1 MPPAA
6 PKPGV
11 IPLRPLGIGEIL
23 DGAIQSV
30 RRNPKVMLGLSAV
43 VVSLTSLIT
52 FALTWSFLQ
61 DLSALDPATAST
73 DDFVGA
79 YGSLIGGS
87 IPGTV
92 VGTVAQTILIG
103 VLTVVVGRAALGQT
117 LTLSEAWTLVRPRL
131 LRLLGLSIV
140 ATVGTWGLLVVGV
153 GAVVAL
159 AFATTPW
166 LLVLLPVAVLPAV
179 FVYVMWWIAS
189 PALVLEKAPVF
200 RSLGRSWA
208 LVKGAW
214 WRTFLIVLLTLVLTT
229 VITSVIA
236 VPFQLLGGF
245 TTFFTSNPD
254 NPFEISVWGLLVQ
267 SIGQMIGLTITYP
280 FTAAVTVL
288 VYVDRRMRVEGLD
301 LELARAATAPRP
313 TGPPQP

>member
-1 MPPAA
+1 
-6 PKPGV
+6 
-11 IPLRPLGIGEIL
+11 PLRPLGIGEIL

-52 FALTWSFLQ
+52 FALTWSVLQ

-73 DDFVGA
+73 DDFLGA
-79 YGSLIGGS
+79 YASLIGGT
-87 IPGTV
+87 IPGTI
-92 VGTVAQTILIG
+92 VGTIAQTILIG

-117 LTLSEAWTLVRPRL
+117 LSIGEAWTLVRPRL
-131 LRLLGLSIV
+131 VRLLGLSLV
-140 ATVGTWGLLVVGV
+140 ATVGTWGLLVLSVG
-153 GAVVAL
+153 GLVAL
-159 AFATTPW
+159 SVASTLW
-166 LLVLLPVAVLPAV
+166 LLVLLPVAVLPAI

-189 PALVLEKAPVF
+189 PALVLEKAPIF
-200 RSLGRSWA
+200 GSLGRSWT

-229 VITSVIA
+229 VITSVIS

-267 SIGQMIGLTITYP
+267 SIGQIIGLTITYP

-288 VYVDRRMRVEGLD
+288 VYIDRRMRVEGLD
-301 LELARAATAPRP
+301 LELARAASAP
-313 TGPPQP
+313 GPVGPSAP